1 MSIELVINYAIEIL
15 GTGAAFFLAYRSFQK
30 RRIQLGAEPTL
41 PQYFTRKTSY
51 WIGIAL
57 YCTFM
62 ASVYFLLTW
71 SWLPLQPLVTLIVEN
86 LSTGELANLFKG
98 LDGSTLVPLIAAG
111 LFLFFISWES
121 KFNPFL
127 ILRDSIHDAFAIPTK
142 AVEVYNALIT
152 SRLSDVDDR
161 LKSQIANRLLV
172 PSIDPGDFEKSSAT
186 VEYKWAHNCLLF
198 EQIQNYANQ
207 PSFRRFFSEP
217 SLKWGTICISYNAM
231 SEKVAVWKE
240 SEPHYTKTVT
250 LIKEL
255 DHLTGLLCRLLASL
269 VVFGSASENDIWA
282 TVKQLGGNVH
292 EARLKHTYKYILLFT
307 AATAVGVIVGRE
319 ISVSLHNTFIYPDKP
334 IAHFDDNTLRW
345 IAYAIPM
352 YVLPIALVFVS
363 RTVAFRRQRE
373 QANRYYGFYMV
384 MMIAGFLVSTTV
396 SALILELTYYDRTYF
411 NFPESFVQ
419 HMRWGILPALIC
431 GFVAYRMDTPASES
445 ESLGRLITGAVLRFF
460 AWGFVA
466 VVIMLYAT
474 DDMTIEEPNLRFT
487 IVGTSFFVVGLL
499 GAAARFKTA
508 RSDEQVETW
517 RDNPLRALGLAREE
531 KKL

>member
-1 MSIELVINYAIEIL
+1 MSIDLLINYAIQLL
-15 GTGAAFFLAYRSFQK
+15 GTGTAFILAYRSFQK

-41 PQYFTRKTSY
+41 PQYFTRKSTY

-62 ASVYFLLTW
+62 AAIYFLLTW
-71 SWLPLQPLVTLIVEN
+71 SWMPLEPLVTLTVKNIG
-86 LSTGELANLFKG
+86 SGELANLLKS
-98 LDGSTLVPLIAAG
+98 LDGTMIIPLIAAG

-121 KFNPFL
+121 KFNPLL

-142 AVEVYNALIT
+142 AVEVYNALIA
-152 SRLSDVDDR
+152 SRLSAVDDR
-161 LKSQIANRLLV
+161 LKSQIANRLLA

-198 EQIQNYANQ
+198 DQIQNYANQ

-217 SLKWGTICISYNAM
+217 SLKWGAICISYNAM
-231 SEKVAVWKE
+231 SEKIAVWKDA
-240 SEPHYTKTVT
+240 EPHYTKTLT

-282 TVKQLGGNVH
+282 TVRQLGGNVH
-292 EARLKHTYKYILLFT
+292 EARLKHTYKYVLLFT
-307 AATAVGVIVGRE
+307 AATAIGIIVGRE
-319 ISVSLHNTFIYPDKP
+319 VSIVLHNAFVYPDKP
-334 IAHFDDNTLRW
+334 LAHFDDNTLRW

-363 RTVAFRRQRE
+363 RTRAFRRQQE
-373 QANRYYGFYMV
+373 QVNRYYGFYMV
-384 MMIAGFLVSTTV
+384 MMMAGFFVSTTV
-396 SALILELTYYDRTYF
+396 SALILELTYYDKSYF
-411 NFPESFVQ
+411 NFPKSFIQ
-419 HMRWGILPALIC
+419 HMRWGILPALMC

-445 ESLGRLITGAVLRFF
+445 ESLGKLVTGAVLRFLG
-460 AWGFVA
+460 WGSVA
-466 VVIMLYAT
+466 VIIMLYAT

-487 IVGTSFFVVGLL
+487 IVGAAFFVVGFL
-499 GAAARFKTA
+499 GVAARFKTA
-508 RSDEQVETW
+508 RPNE
-517 RDNPLRALGLAREE
+517 
-531 KKL
+531 

>member
-1 MSIELVINYAIEIL
+1 MSIDLLINYAIQLL
-15 GTGAAFFLAYRSFQK
+15 GTGTAFILAYRSFQK

-41 PQYFTRKTSY
+41 PQYFTRKSTY

-62 ASVYFLLTW
+62 AAVYFLLTW
-71 SWLPLQPLVTLIVEN
+71 SWMPLEPLVTLTVKNIG
-86 LSTGELANLFKG
+86 SGELANLLKS
-98 LDGSTLVPLIAAG
+98 LDGAKIIPLIAAS

-121 KFNPFL
+121 KFNPLL

-152 SRLSDVDDR
+152 SRLSAVDDR
-161 LKSQIANRLLV
+161 LKSQIANRLLA

-198 EQIQNYANQ
+198 DQIQNYANQ

-217 SLKWGTICISYNAM
+217 SLKWGAICISYNAM
-231 SEKVAVWKE
+231 SEKIAVWKDA
-240 SEPHYTKTVT
+240 EPHYTKTLT

-282 TVKQLGGNVH
+282 TVRQLGGNVH
-292 EARLKHTYKYILLFT
+292 EARLKHTYKYVLLFT
-307 AATAVGVIVGRE
+307 AATAIGIIVGRE
-319 ISVSLHNTFIYPDKP
+319 VSIVLHNAFVFPDKP
-334 IAHFDDNTLRW
+334 LAHFDDNTLRW

-363 RTVAFRRQRE
+363 RTRAFRRQQE
-373 QANRYYGFYMV
+373 QVNRYYGFYMV
-384 MMIAGFLVSTTV
+384 MMMAGFFVSTTV
-396 SALILELTYYDRTYF
+396 SALILELTYYDKSYF
-411 NFPESFVQ
+411 NFPKSFIQ
-419 HMRWGILPALIC
+419 HMRWGILPALMC

-445 ESLGRLITGAVLRFF
+445 ESLGKLVTGAVLRFLG
-460 AWGFVA
+460 WGSVA
-466 VVIMLYAT
+466 VIIMLYAT

-487 IVGTSFFVVGLL
+487 IVGTAFFVVGFL
-499 GAAARFKTA
+499 GVAARFKTA
-508 RSDEQVETW
+508 RPNE
-517 RDNPLRALGLAREE
+517 
-531 KKL
+531 